1 MAIDLNEM
9 ILRFFK
15 NDIGRILIMDG
26 NGEILYEDAK
36 AASVRQGKTNW
47 KEACP
52 PPAYGQRAEM
62 WELVDSGSGKT
73 YLVYSSTFREDGRLR
88 QIHHL
93 MDTSLYTELVRDM
106 SEYSKKLQY
115 ERDHDGLTGL
125 YNKGK
130 FISMKQSVFRNQETI
145 AVLNMDVN
153 NLKQI
158 NDVYGHETGDKLL
171 LRAAESLKKIEA
183 RNIIPF
189 RVGGDEFIVA
199 VLHVDRGEADRI
211 RQAIGGKRIAA
222 ILLTHGHFDHIGAV
236 RPLMEKGTRLIIHTM
251 DALRTGKCMRTK
263 RPAREKETSVD
274 FLYIPRFFCIIVPS
288 THV

>member
-115 ERDHDGLTGL
+115 EKDHDGLTGL

-199 VLHVDRGEADRI
+199 VLHVDRGEAERI
-211 RQAIGGKRIAA
+211 RQRWEEGLAELNCQSGGISCEIACGFA
-222 ILLTHGHFDHIGAV
+222 FGSGDYDMEEIFAAADRKMYEDKKARKGEGNV
-236 RPLMEKGTRLIIHTM
+236 R
-251 DALRTGKCMRTK
+251 
-263 RPAREKETSVD
+263 
-274 FLYIPRFFCIIVPS
+274 
-288 THV
+288 